1 MLQHLLSQL
10 QFVFLFRMVFSQ
22 SLNEGDQSTKEV
34 KAVIGYLTES
44 LSILELFFRSKRPKL
59 VLIFSSNGTNPENAE
74 MRSELQNSS
83 FSRKDSYFCYIQF
96 VTSTLYSLKRHHT
109 WTHLGVEISEPRW
122 GSFFK
127 WITKRD
133 YLIKW
138 KLQNRTSTTW

>member
-1 MLQHLLSQL
+1 
-10 QFVFLFRMVFSQ
+10 MVFSQ

-34 KAVIGYLTES
+34 KAVIGYLIGYFES

-83 FSRKDSYFCYIQF
+83 FSRKDSYFFYIQF

-109 WTHLGVEISEPRW
+109 RTHLGVEISEPR
-122 GSFFK
+122 
-127 WITKRD
+127 
-133 YLIKW
+133 
-138 KLQNRTSTTW
+138 

>member
-1 MLQHLLSQL
+1 
-10 QFVFLFRMVFSQ
+10 MVFSQ

-34 KAVIGYLTES
+34 KAVIGYLTKS

-96 VTSTLYSLKRHHT
+96 VTSTLYSLKRHHA
-109 WTHLGVEISEPRW
+109 
-122 GSFFK
+122 
-127 WITKRD
+127 
-133 YLIKW
+133 
-138 KLQNRTSTTW
+138 

>member
-1 MLQHLLSQL
+1 
-10 QFVFLFRMVFSQ
+10 MVFSQ
-22 SLNEGDQSTKEV
+22 SLNEGDQSAKEV

-109 WTHLGVEISEPRW
+109 
-122 GSFFK
+122 
-127 WITKRD
+127 
-133 YLIKW
+133 
-138 KLQNRTSTTW
+138 

>member
-1 MLQHLLSQL
+1 
-10 QFVFLFRMVFSQ
+10 MVFSQ
-22 SLNEGDQSTKEV
+22 SLNEGDQSTNEV
-34 KAVIGYLTES
+34 KDVIGYLTES

-109 WTHLGVEISEPRW
+109 
-122 GSFFK
+122 
-127 WITKRD
+127 
-133 YLIKW
+133 
-138 KLQNRTSTTW
+138 

>member
-1 MLQHLLSQL
+1 
-10 QFVFLFRMVFSQ
+10 MVFSQ

-34 KAVIGYLTES
+34 KDVIGYLTES

-109 WTHLGVEISEPRW
+109 
-122 GSFFK
+122 
-127 WITKRD
+127 
-133 YLIKW
+133 
-138 KLQNRTSTTW
+138 

>member
-1 MLQHLLSQL
+1 
-10 QFVFLFRMVFSQ
+10 MVFSQ

-34 KAVIGYLTES
+34 KVVIGYLTES

-59 VLIFSSNGTNPENAE
+59 VLIFSSNGRNPENAE

-109 WTHLGVEISEPRW
+109 
-122 GSFFK
+122 
-127 WITKRD
+127 
-133 YLIKW
+133 
-138 KLQNRTSTTW
+138 